1 MKTKIFV
8 IGSKGLLGSTII
20 KSNNKKY
27 SFFGGYNQT
36 MDNYN
41 ESNLIKV
48 DITKFEDCEKILK
61 INPDII
67 IHTAAI
73 TNVDYCEQNKKKTYS
88 INVLGTKNLCKIVK
102 KLNCKI
108 IYISTDGI
116 FSGNCINNKEDDVT
130 KPQNFYGKTKLEA
143 ENEIKKLD
151 DYLILRTN
159 VLYGFESSI
168 SIKSRSNYI
177 KSMNFVLWVLSK
189 LNQNEPIRIVNDQF
203 SNPTLVDNLVNII
216 YDCIQKN
223 LTGIYHAT
231 DLTCISRYEFTKKIA
246 NIFGYDENLIT
257 SISSNDLNQFA
268 KRPLL
273 TCLDCSKIIKTGIK
287 IHEVDSS
294 LNRLYEQIK
303 KLEPELISNSKNIF

>member
-8 IGSKGLLGSTII
+8 IGAKGLLGSNIV
-20 KSNNKKY
+20 KANDKKY
-27 SFFGGYNQT
+27 SFFEGYNQALGNSKKS
-36 MDNYN
+36 D
-41 ESNLIKV
+41 SIKV

-61 INPDII
+61 IDPDII

-73 TNVDYCEQNKKKTYS
+73 TDVDYCEQNKKKAYS
-88 INVLGTKNLCKIVK
+88 VHVLGTQNLCKIAK

-108 IYISTDGI
+108 IYISTDFV
-116 FSGNCINNKEDDVT
+116 FSGNCINNKEDDVP
-130 KPQNFYGKTKLEA
+130 KPLNYFGKTKLEA

-151 DYLILRTN
+151 NHLILRTN
-159 VLYGFESSI
+159 VLYGFETSN
-168 SIKSRSNYI
+168 SIKSRSNYT

-189 LNQNEPIRIVNDQF
+189 LNKNEQIRIVNDQF

-216 YDCIQKN
+216 YDCIEKN

-231 DLTCISRYEFTKKIA
+231 DLNCINRYEFTKKIA
-246 NIFGYDENLIT
+246 KVFGYDKNLIT
-257 SISSNDLNQFA
+257 SVSSNDFNQFA

-273 TCLDCSKIIKTGIK
+273 TCLDCSKIIKEGIK

>member
-8 IGSKGLLGSTII
+8 IGAKGLLGSNIVNT
-20 KSNNKKY
+20 NDKKY
-27 SFFGGYNQT
+27 SFFEGFNQALG
-36 MDNYN
+36 NSSK
-41 ESNLIKV
+41 SNSIKV
-48 DITKFEDCEKILK
+48 DITKFEDCEKIIK
-61 INPDII
+61 INPDVI

-73 TNVDYCEQNKKKTYS
+73 TDVDYCEKNKEKAYS
-88 INVLGTKNLCKIVK
+88 VHVLGTQNLCKIAK

-108 IYISTDGI
+108 FYISTDSV
-116 FSGNCINNKEDDVT
+116 FSGDCINNKENDMT
-130 KPQNFYGKTKLEA
+130 KPINYFAKTKFMA

-151 DYLILRTN
+151 NHLILRTS

-168 SIKSRSNYI
+168 SIKSRSKYT
-177 KSMNFVLWVLSK
+177 KAMNFVLWVLSN
-189 LNQNEPIRIVNDQF
+189 LNENKQIRIVNDQF
-203 SNPTLVDNLVNII
+203 SNPTLVDNLVDII
-216 YDCIQKN
+216 FHCIEKN

-231 DLTCISRYEFTKKIA
+231 DLTCINRYEFTKKIA
-246 NIFGYDENLIT
+246 TVFGYDESLIT

-287 IHEVDSS
+287 IHDVDSS
-294 LNRLYEQIK
+294 LNKLYEQIK

>member
-8 IGSKGLLGSTII
+8 IGAKGLLGSHIVQH
-20 KSNNKKY
+20 NNKKY
-27 SFFGGYNQT
+27 SFFEGYNQALG
-36 MDNYN
+36 N
-41 ESNLIKV
+41 SNKSNSIKI
-48 DITKFEDCEKILK
+48 DITKFEDCKKILK
-61 INPDII
+61 IDPDII
-67 IHTAAI
+67 IHAAAI
-73 TNVDYCEQNKKKTYS
+73 TDTDYCERNKKKTYS
-88 INVLGTKNLCKIVK
+88 VHVLGTKNLCKIAK

-108 IYISTDGI
+108 IYISTDFV
-116 FSGNCINNKEDDVT
+116 FSGNFINNKEDDIT
-130 KPQNFYGKTKLEA
+130 KPLNYCGETKLEA

-151 DYLILRTN
+151 NYLILRTS
-159 VLYGFESSI
+159 VLYGFESNF
-168 SIKSRSNYI
+168 SIKSRSNYT
-177 KSMNFVLWVLSK
+177 KPMNYVLWVLSK
-189 LNQNEPIRIVNDQF
+189 LNENQQIRIVNDQF

-257 SISSNDLNQFA
+257 SIPSNDLNQFA

-273 TCLDCSKIIKTGIK
+273 TCLDCSKIIKMGIK

-294 LNRLYEQIK
+294 LNRLYQQIK
-303 KLEPELISNSKNIF
+303 KLEPELISNSKNTF